1 MFLYINSKTIF
12 YALSVISDSTIGIYK
27 LSQSASSMLT
37 RFINLTSLGFSITL
51 AFILWLVFGFRKSE
65 IASFLVLILTK
76 SQKKIKSMN
85 YKFLL
90 LF

>member
-51 AFILWLVFGFRKSE
+51 AFILWLIFGFRKSE
-65 IASFLVLILTK
+65 IATFLVLILTK